1 MIDIGHTI
9 GNYKVTAKLGEGGM
23 GVVYL
28 AEHPVIGKKVAM
40 KAIHPELSKNS
51 DVVSR
56 FITEAKAVNQIGHEH
71 IVDIADFGN
80 TPEGEF
86 YFVMEYLQG
95 ESLSDRLK
103 REKRIPLGQAMSIGA
118 QIADALNAS
127 HQQGIIHRDLKPENI
142 FLCHRG
148 ANREFVKV
156 LDFGLAKLTQNDQ
169 KVTHKTRTG
178 SVMGTPYYMSPEQ
191 CEGKTEIDYRA
202 DIYSL
207 GVLIFEMLT
216 GKVPFGGEGYGEI
229 IVKHVTM
236 PPPSVRSVVPEL
248 PEFMDPIMYRV
259 LAKDRDQRFQ
269 TMADLREALLDPE
282 RYASS
287 APEIGIPDD
296 LSGIVRAAAPMARA
310 ELELRS
316 ALGHPSQILTP
327 PPPGGTPSGR
337 GELMENIDNLIRT
350 RSGSRLVLLLG
361 LGSAAVAL
369 FAVFGRHDTRRPLP
383 VASMPLH
390 PATVR
395 VNFNSDP
402 DGAVVARADGKTLGL
417 TPLSI
422 EIAYSDSAV
431 EFQFKKQG
439 YEPKTMY
446 VVPNLPS
453 PLFAT
458 LRRADIEPAAVE
470 GAGGSTGAPPRASP
484 VRAARARRPP
494 RRRSS
499 IRRRTTKTASS
510 SPASGRHTHRIRVR
524 HDRIPDASRRHARRF
539 ASLNDRP
546 FVPERP
552 PLRFGRHVARVSS
565 ELCGPL
571 EAFSGASAAIKFKAA
586 DAPEKA
592 TCGPQSQI
600 EGSRSRLHVTGF
612 TCDREP
618 QASVALTATEPSS
631 GWAGGFGLLADGRWP
646 RPKADGRG
654 PEAVR
659 RRRGC
664 GRWLGLVEAFVGAL
678 DDRAAPS
685 VELGVDR
692 GDPRSRS

>member
-9 GNYKVTAKLGEGGM
+9 GNYKITAKLGEGGM

-103 REKRIPLGQAMSIGA
+103 RDKRIPVHQAMSVGA

-142 FLCHRG
+142 FLCNRG
-148 ANREFVKV
+148 PNRDFVKV
-156 LDFGLAKLTQNDQ
+156 LDFGLAKLTQAEQ

-236 PPPSVRSVVPEL
+236 PPPSVRSIVPEL
-248 PEFMDPIMYRV
+248 PEYLDLILYRV
-259 LAKDRDQRFQ
+259 LAKDRNQRFQ
-269 TMADLREALLDPE
+269 TMAELREALLDPE

-287 APEIGIPDD
+287 APAVGIPDD
-296 LSGIVRAAAPMARA
+296 LSGIARAAAPMARA
-310 ELELRS
+310 ELDRRS
-316 ALGHPSQILTP
+316 HLNEMAVIGTTP
-327 PPPGGTPSGR
+327 PPPGTPSGR
-337 GELMENIDNLIRT
+337 GELIENIDNLIRT
-350 RSGSRLVLLLG
+350 KRGSRLVLLTGIASLTVAG
-361 LGSAAVAL
+361 FAL
-369 FAVFGRHDTRRPLP
+369 FGRRGEPRRPVP
-383 VASMPLH
+383 AANAPLH
-390 PATVR
+390 PARVR

-402 DGAVVARADGKTLGL
+402 DGAVITRADGKALGL
-417 TPLSI
+417 TPLSV
-422 EIAYSDSAV
+422 EIGYSDSAV
-431 EFQFKKQG
+431 EFQFKKAG
-439 YEPKTMY
+439 YETKTMY
-446 VVPNLPS
+446 IVPNLPS

-458 LRRADIEPAAVE
+458 LRRIEEQPSADALNADKAAQ
-470 GAGGSTGAPPRASP
+470 PP
-484 VRAARARRPP
+484 PP
-494 RRRSS
+494 
-499 IRRRTTKTASS
+499 
-510 SPASGRHTHRIRVR
+510 
-524 HDRIPDASRRHARRF
+524 
-539 ASLNDRP
+539 
-546 FVPERP
+546 
-552 PLRFGRHVARVSS
+552 
-565 ELCGPL
+565 
-571 EAFSGASAAIKFKAA
+571 SAA
-586 DAPEKA
+586 
-592 TCGPQSQI
+592 
-600 EGSRSRLHVTGF
+600 SRSRRQRVPAAPPAP
-612 TCDREP
+612 RPP
-618 QASVALTATEPSS
+618 QNDEDGVLEPSI
-631 GWAGGFGLLADGRWP
+631 R
-646 RPKADGRG
+646 
-654 PEAVR
+654 
-659 RRRGC
+659 
-664 GRWLGLVEAFVGAL
+664 
-678 DDRAAPS
+678 
-685 VELGVDR
+685 
-692 GDPRSRS
+692 